1 MVEHKFFKD
10 HGDWFIRCPITGGSF
25 SPDVWSSEKYP
36 KNRCPCCDCDISME
50 LRTQRTKKQI
60 AAGVQRVL

>member
-25 SPDVWSSEKYP
+25 STSLWRDEKYP
-36 KNRCPCCDCDISME
+36 KNHCPCCECDISQE
-50 LRTQRTKKQI
+50 IKR
-60 AAGVQRVL
+60 